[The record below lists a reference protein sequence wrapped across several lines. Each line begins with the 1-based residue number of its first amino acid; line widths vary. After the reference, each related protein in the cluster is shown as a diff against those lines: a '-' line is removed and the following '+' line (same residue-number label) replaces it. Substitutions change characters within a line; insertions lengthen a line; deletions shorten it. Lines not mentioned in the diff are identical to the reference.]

1 MSSYCETQGIAE
13 SQLFLHERG
22 LGSGKDKEVEKG
34 GKEGEGD
41 FLFIYLQ
48 AQSTESGF
56 SY

>member
-1 MSSYCETQGIAE
+1 VSSYCETQGISE